1 MDWDG
6 PAGGSRQR
14 GPPRVTFGPVPFV
27 SNPMIEKITIRNFL
41 RLPEFQLNQPGQIN
55 LIIGENDTGKTGLL
69 RLLYAAAKSLETV
82 SRGRQLPSDASPF
95 KAAFS
100 KKLDGVFQPRLTTGI
115 GSLVTKGSKDKL
127 SLELTFKMADGT
139 KSNMRAAFTE
149 SARTSFSDINEHIEP
164 ADEAF
169 NALFIPAKEVL
180 TAFRAIR
187 FTRTPHNLLGFDDTY
202 LDLIDSLDVPT
213 SRGNYL
219 PAFKRVNEALEE
231 LFSGEIRQT
240 EKEERFVFFKG
251 KQEFPMALTA
261 EGIKKIG
268 ILTTLI
274 RNRQLRKGTVLFL
287 DEPETALHPKA
298 IRALMGMLVN
308 LAQAGVQIFLTS
320 HNYFVAKQLV
330 ICARQHAG
338 LRVTGCSLVPDA
350 DDGLVRPIFSDLR
363 DGLPANPI
371 IEAALEMFNEEV
383 ALDFSDLAQ

>member
-1 MDWDG
+1 
-6 PAGGSRQR
+6 
-14 GPPRVTFGPVPFV
+14 
-27 SNPMIEKITIRNFL
+27 MIEKITIRNFL
-41 RLPEFQLNQPGQIN
+41 RLPQFQLNHPGQIN

-69 RLLYAAAKSLETV
+69 RLLYAAAKSLEMV
-82 SRGRQLPSDASPF
+82 SRGRQTPGDASPF

-115 GSLVTKGSKDKL
+115 GSLVTKGSKEKL
-127 SLELTFKMADGT
+127 SLELTFKMTDGA
-139 KSNMRAAFTE
+139 KSTMRAAFTE
-149 SARTSFSDINEHIEP
+149 SARTTFSDINEHIEP

-169 NALFIPAKEVL
+169 NTLFIPAKEVL

-187 FTRTPHNLLGFDDTY
+187 FTRVPHNLLGFDDTY

-240 EKEERFVFFKG
+240 EKEERFVFYRG
-251 KQEFPMALTA
+251 KQEFPMSLTA
-261 EGIKKIG
+261 EGVKKIG

-298 IRALMGMLVN
+298 IRALIGMLVN

-330 ICARQHAG
+330 ICARQQPA
-338 LRVTGCSLVPDA
+338 LRMQCCSLVPEAA
-350 DDGLVRPIFSDLR
+350 DGSVQAIFSDLSN
-363 DGLPANPI
+363 GLPANPI
-371 IEAALEMFNEEV
+371 VDAALAMMDEELL
-383 ALDFSDLAQ
+383 LDLGQ

>member
-1 MDWDG
+1 
-6 PAGGSRQR
+6 
-14 GPPRVTFGPVPFV
+14 
-27 SNPMIEKITIRNFL
+27 MIEKITIRNFL
-41 RLPEFQLNQPGQIN
+41 RLPEFQLNNPGQIN

-69 RLLYAAAKSLETV
+69 RLLYAASKSLETV
-82 SRGRQLPSDASPF
+82 SRGRQAPSDASPF

-115 GSLVTKGSKDKL
+115 GSLVMKGSKEKL
-127 SLELTFKMADGT
+127 SLELTFKLTDGT
-139 KSNMRAAFTE
+139 KSTMRAAFTE
-149 SARTSFSDINEHIEP
+149 SARTTFSNINEHIEP

-187 FTRTPHNLLGFDDTY
+187 FTRVPHNLLGFDDTY

-240 EKEERFVFFKG
+240 EKEERFVFYKG
-251 KQEFPMALTA
+251 KQEFPMSLTA

-320 HNYFVAKQLV
+320 HNYFVAQQLA
-330 ICARQHAG
+330 IYARRYPKLSVQC
-338 LRVTGCSLVPDA
+338 CSLVAEMQEGGVYP
-350 DDGLVRPIFSDLR
+350 VFSDMR

-371 IEAALEMFNEEV
+371 VDAALSMFDEEI
-383 ALDFSDLAQ
+383 ALNLGL